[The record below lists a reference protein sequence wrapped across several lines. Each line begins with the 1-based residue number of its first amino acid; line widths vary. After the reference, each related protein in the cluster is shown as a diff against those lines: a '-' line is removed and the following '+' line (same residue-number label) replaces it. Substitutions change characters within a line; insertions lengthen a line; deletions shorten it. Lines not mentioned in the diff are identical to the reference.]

1 MVSAA
6 GPAEAGVST
15 VRTESDVAGPC
26 VPPAEGV
33 EAVLLQLEE
42 GEAHAGLAG
51 WTDWIL
57 HPLAPPH
64 VAPQLDPSLGRQHL
78 TPASST
84 PAQRSCSRLTDS
96 HKDTDQGTKA
106 LQGHFLHFDVSV

>member
-1 MVSAA
+1 M
-6 GPAEAGVST
+6 GT
-15 VRTESDVAGPC
+15 DRTESDVSSAR

-33 EAVLLQLEE
+33 ERVVLQLEE
-42 GEAHAGLAG
+42 GDGHEGVAGGAG
-51 WTDWIL
+51 GVL

-78 TPASST
+78 AQASST